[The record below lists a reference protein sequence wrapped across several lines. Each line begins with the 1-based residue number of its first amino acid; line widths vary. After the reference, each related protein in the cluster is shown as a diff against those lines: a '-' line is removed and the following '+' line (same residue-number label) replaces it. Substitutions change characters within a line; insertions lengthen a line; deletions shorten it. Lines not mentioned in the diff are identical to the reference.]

1 MNRWLLIPAILILA
15 VSTAFSGYSYFQQNS
30 KLDDALNEL
39 SALHD
44 SISSFERDLIPLKAD
59 IFALEVQLNGA
70 EGIMGQIQEDIVI
83 LETHDRIVPQLVEML
98 EPSVVRIEVSGPDFR
113 ATGSGVLITATGH
126 VLTNNHVVE
135 DATSVQVVLM
145 DGNVYNAT
153 VIATE
158 PGRDMAIIKLSTSRT
173 DFPAATLGTSSNLII
188 GEEVIAIG
196 YPLGLEGMA
205 SFAKGIASAV
215 RTLED
220 GYSYIQTDAAINPGN
235 SGGALVNL
243 KGEVIGLNVA
253 KFVDTDIEG
262 IGLAIPIDEVKSFI
276 ETNT

>member
-1 MNRWLLIPAILILA
+1 
-15 VSTAFSGYSYFQQNS
+15 
-30 KLDDALNEL
+30 
-39 SALHD
+39 
-44 SISSFERDLIPLKAD
+44 
-59 IFALEVQLNGA
+59 
-70 EGIMGQIQEDIVI
+70 
-83 LETHDRIVPQLVEML
+83 
-98 EPSVVRIEVSGPDFR
+98 VVRIDVSGPGFQ
-113 ATGSGVLITATGH
+113 ATGSGVLITAAGH

-135 DATSVQVVLM
+135 DARSVQVVLM

-276 ETNT
+276 EANT

>member
-276 ETNT
+276 EANR